1 MVKADPTRLGQ
12 VFDNLINNASK
23 YAPGSRVVVKLVKDE
38 GYAIIEVK
46 DDGPGIDEDHLEK
59 IFQRFYRVPETRM
72 SARGS
77 GLGLYICR
85 QIILAHNG
93 KIFAKSNEGNGTAF
107 RFTLP
112 LLQDEE
118 PE

>member
-1 MVKADPTRLGQ
+1 LGQ

-38 GYAIIEVK
+38 DNAIIEVI
-46 DDGPGIDEDHLEK
+46 DDGPGIDGDHLEK

-72 SARGS
+72 SVRGS

-93 KIFAKSNEGNGTAF
+93 KISAESEKGNGAAF
-107 RFTLP
+107 HITLP

-118 PE
+118 AE

>member
-1 MVKADPTRLGQ
+1 M
-12 VFDNLINNASK
+12 
-23 YAPGSRVVVKLVKDE
+23 KLVKDE
-38 GYAIIEVK
+38 EDAIIEVK

-85 QIILAHNG
+85 QIIIEHNG
-93 KIFAKSNEGNGTAF
+93 KISAKSEKGVGTTF
-107 RFTLP
+107 SFTLP
-112 LLQDEE
+112 LLQDAESE
-118 PE
+118 